1 MVGNPF
7 VMALDSLSFTE
18 CIQPFLAHCHRR
30 RYPAKSAIIRQGER
44 AGELFYLIHGSVTVL
59 LEDDKGHEIVL
70 AYLNPGEFFGEIG
83 LFSDDASR
91 SALVRA
97 RTECEIAQIS
107 YTKLRGLHD
116 LYPRLITCMTAQLAR
131 RLRNTNRK
139 LGDLAFMDV
148 YGRVARTLLD
158 LCDQPDAMSHP
169 EGTLVRVTR
178 QELARLVGCSREMVG
193 KVLKEMEDQ
202 KQIAVNG
209 KNVVLLGVHAG
220 LRRLSGGAARVQAAP
235 PTR

>member
-1 MVGNPF
+1 
-7 VMALDSLSFTE
+7 MAPDSLSITE
-18 CIQPFLAHCHRR
+18 CIQPFLAQCHRR
-30 RYPAKSAIIRQGER
+30 RYPAKAAIIRQGDR
-44 AGELFYLIHGSVTVL
+44 AGELFYVINGSVTVL

-70 AYLNPGEFFGEIG
+70 AYLNAGEFFGEIG
-83 LFSDDASR
+83 LFSDDSSR

-107 YTKLRGLHD
+107 YSKLRGLHD
-116 LYPRLITCMTAQLAR
+116 LYPRLVTCMTAQLAR

-158 LCDQPDAMSHP
+158 LCDQPDATSHP
-169 EGTLVRVTR
+169 EGTQIRVTR

-193 KVLKEMEDQ
+193 KVLKEMEDH
-202 KQIAVNG
+202 KQVTVHG
-209 KNVVLLGVHAG
+209 KNVVLLGVSARLRRAASPAYAG
-220 LRRLSGGAARVQAAP
+220 LAEPAR
-235 PTR
+235 

>member
-1 MVGNPF
+1 MA
-7 VMALDSLSFTE
+7 MALDSLSFTE
-18 CIQPFLAHCHRR
+18 CVQPFLAQCHRR
-30 RYPAKSAIIRQGER
+30 RYPPKSAIIRQGDR
-44 AGELFYLIHGSVTVL
+44 AGELFYIVNGSVTVL

-83 LFSDDASR
+83 LFSEDTSR

-97 RTECEIAQIS
+97 RTECEIAQIA

-116 LYPRLITCMTAQLAR
+116 LYPQLITCMTAQLAR

-169 EGTLVRVTR
+169 AGTLVRVTR

-193 KVLKEMEDQ
+193 KVLKEMEDN
-202 KQIAVNG
+202 KQVAMNG
-209 KNVVLLGVHAG
+209 KNVILLGVNAR
-220 LRRLSGGAARVQAAP
+220 LRRTSGVPPRMEAVAP
-235 PTR
+235 PR